1 MEPGEISGVSMI
13 EQYFEGKQKKL
24 VKLDMVEAMKE
35 AKLDELFHVDLW
47 PASTAVRELATQR
60 KTKSFVFSDLKKS
73 VFLLR
78 VCVECL
84 HQLFVY
90 SGSFHPRVT
99 PSSKCRTLRL
109 NLRLSKVT
117 SGKATNSLI

>member
-1 MEPGEISGVSMI
+1 MTRCVACLFQLTYCQDRYGSASEHGETSRLSMQAQFISMQQQGL
-13 EQYFEGKQKKL
+13 EQYFAGKQNKF

-73 VFLLR
+73 VSMLLS
-78 VCVECL
+78 CV
-84 HQLFVY
+84 
-90 SGSFHPRVT
+90 
-99 PSSKCRTLRL
+99 
-109 NLRLSKVT
+109 
-117 SGKATNSLI
+117 A